1 MIGKQPATTRSRK
14 SEGSGTRPGGGKGG
28 EKGFFFWLLLQGLEQ
43 HSVTLGGGEGR
54 GKRKV
59 ETSTYL
65 CQRVDI

>member
-1 MIGKQPATTRSRK
+1 MAKTGKK
-14 SEGSGTRPGGGKGG
+14 D
-28 EKGFFFWLLLQGLEQ
+28 FFWLLLQGLEQ

-65 CQRVDI
+65 CQRVDIERERQSRKRYCKANTLQALDIN